1 VTTIIRREILDHL
14 QSLQFLILLLLS
26 LILFLA
32 NGLLF
37 ARRYDEQATWY
48 SRTITAI
55 REKPSTVSTELYP
68 EPEQLAFIA
77 EAGDNQAPAGY
88 TLGQMGVL
96 RPLPAGPRNFRLP
109 VVPDPDWSFI
119 IKIIFSLY
127 AILIGYDAIAGE
139 KESGTLRQMLSGPL
153 GRTRLLIAKY
163 AAVMVTLAIPLL
175 CGMVVSLITVSVSVP
190 RVLTPAFLSGSILTF
205 FLASVYLSLF
215 AFLSLFLSS
224 LIHNSSLVLLT
235 LLVVWIFFTIIIP
248 NTAGILSEEI
258 SDIPSEFSIAKE
270 LGPSIQKEVWSKI
283 GILSKMAEKGEIK
296 TEEELKRRTD
306 QAFGEGQQSLISFYD
321 SYEKALLGRAA
332 VARMLSRLSP
342 TALFEYA
349 TEDIAGTGIHREE
362 RFLREARAYSEVYD
376 RYILSKT
383 GKLVGTSGWA
393 FGTFIEVNGKGV
405 FIGSPRAEEYRGDTS
420 DFPRFVESPRPLG
433 EGVQKAIMDAAGL
446 LLWNIVLAG
455 AALGAIMRSDVR

>member
-1 VTTIIRREILDHL
+1 MPT
-14 QSLQFLILLLLS
+14 
-26 LILFLA
+26 
-32 NGLLF
+32 
-37 ARRYDEQATWY
+37 
-48 SRTITAI
+48 
-55 REKPSTVSTELYP
+55 
-68 EPEQLAFIA
+68 
-77 EAGDNQAPAGY
+77 
-88 TLGQMGVL
+88 
-96 RPLPAGPRNFRLP
+96 GPRNFRLP

-119 IKIIFSLY
+119 IKVIFSLY
-127 AILIGYDAIAGE
+127 AILIAYDAIAGE
-139 KESGTLRQMLSGPL
+139 KESGTLRQLLSGPL

-163 AAVMVTLAIPLL
+163 VAVMVTLAIPLL

-248 NTAGILSEEI
+248 NTAGILSEEV

-270 LGPSIQKEVWSKI
+270 LGPSIQKQIWSKI
-283 GILSKMAEKGEIK
+283 GILRGMAEKGEIK

-306 QAFGEGQQSLISFYD
+306 QAFAEGQQSLISYYD
-321 SYEKALLGRAA
+321 SYEKAIRGRAA
-332 VARMLSRLSP
+332 VARTLSRLSP

-349 TEDIAGTGIHREE
+349 AEDITGTGIHREE

-376 RYILSKT
+376 RYILGKT

-393 FGTFIEVNGKGV
+393 FGTFIDVNGKGV
-405 FIGSPRAEEYRGDTS
+405 FIGSPRPEEYSGDKS
-420 DFPRFVESPRPLG
+420 DFPRFAERPQPAA
-433 EGVQKAIMDAAGL
+433 EGIQEALMDSAGL
-446 LLWNIVLAG
+446 ILWNVVLAMLAFG
-455 AALGAIMRSDVR
+455 AVMRSDVR